1 MKELQKKLVENLKG
15 YSFEELETLLNKNE
29 IPEVREAI
37 MKEIEKYYEKEFYA
51 WLG

>member
-37 MKEIEKYYEKEFYA
+37 MNAMEKYYEKEFYA